1 VLEATITAVC
11 RDLQTEIAAQPLP
24 PVEAMQAGIQGQIA
38 AKQGTLTQI
47 PELVTAGILDD
58 TTADLR
64 TYTLRSEIADLEQ
77 QRSQL
82 PPANLPEI
90 AQTLSIPQFWQ
101 DLSEAER
108 RVYLREFIR
117 QIQLRREGNDWS
129 VAIQFVF

>member
-1 VLEATITAVC
+1 
-11 RDLQTEIAAQPLP
+11 
-24 PVEAMQAGIQGQIA
+24 
-38 AKQGTLTQI
+38 
-47 PELVTAGILDD
+47 LVTAGILDN

-64 TYTLRSEIADLEQ
+64 TYTLRSEIAELEQ